1 MNGVAFAQIGLEVLW
16 QSPITWGLALSALGM
31 WVCLV
36 RPEKRLIQLGHL
48 ISATGLVVLAI
59 GLPKL
64 SQLEEFGQWVSQITF
79 WILAATSIVCAAAA
93 VTVHNPVYTAIWF
106 AGSLL
111 GVAGL
116 FLFQNAQ
123 FLGFATI
130 VVYAGAIVVTFLF
143 VLMLANPEGHA
154 MYDRIS
160 WAKFPVPVMILAA
173 AAFVVIVAMSFLSQ
187 PLKPAG
193 GGESVQGVEHVAR
206 LGSELFAKH
215 LVSVEVAGTIL
226 LVALVGAIVILIQG
240 KEQART
246 AAVSDVRSGRET
258 L

>member
-1 MNGVAFAQIGLEVLW
+1 M
-16 QSPITWGLALSALGM
+16 SALGI
-31 WVCLV
+31 WLCFV
-36 RPEKRLIQLGHL
+36 ENKRWIRLGHIL
-48 ISATGLVVLAI
+48 AGAGLVVLAI

-64 SQLEEFGQWVSQITF
+64 SQLETFGEWVNQITF
-79 WILAATSIVCAAAA
+79 WILAAASIGCAAAA

-160 WAKFPVPVMILAA
+160 WAKFPAPIMILAA
-173 AAFVVIVAMSFLSQ
+173 AGFVIIVAMSFLSQ
-187 PLKPAG
+187 PLKPANTG
-193 GGESVQGVEHVAR
+193 GSVQAADHVAR
-206 LGSELFAKH
+206 LGGELFAKH

-226 LVALVGAIVILIQG
+226 LVALVGAIAIMIQG
-240 KEQART
+240 KQQART
-246 AAVSDVRSGRET
+246 TAISDGRSESEIP
-258 L
+258 